1 MRNRSLPA
9 TCCLLPDVIP
19 FAPMHQSPFGH
30 VRSMVRLDTFCKLP
44 SHGKVL
50 CMLILT
56 DPDAGMEFHTD
67 TSSSVEEGFLS
78 TFATHLR
85 PAFAQSESLC
95 TSASMGVVYP
105 SYRKTSERRAEV
117 TCRWPSRRISC
128 GSGSPPGRLEHKGA
142 WRHCHRCPAEQHCR
156 PRLGAEAARRW
167 AHPVGH

>member
-1 MRNRSLPA
+1 MLYR
-9 TCCLLPDVIP
+9 LLPCTKARLVK
-19 FAPMHQSPFGH
+19 FGPWYDWTLSANF
-30 VRSMVRLDTFCKLP
+30 RATAR
-44 SHGKVL
+44 VL

-105 SYRKTSERRAEV
+105 SYRKN
-117 TCRWPSRRISC
+117 
-128 GSGSPPGRLEHKGA
+128 
-142 WRHCHRCPAEQHCR
+142 
-156 PRLGAEAARRW
+156 LGKTR
-167 AHPVGH
+167 